1 MRYVVLENFLR
12 QREQRLAG
20 LPFTKTQG
28 LVAGAGL
35 FLHIVV
41 MGTGAWWGLLLT
53 LPLHLLAVI
62 GAAPWEGRLLYEGF
76 VERVRVALAPM
87 TGGDFHEPFAELGT
101 PPAQRAPLIWQKRG
115 QAVTLAGE
123 AEYLPE

>member
-35 FLHIVV
+35 FMHILV
-41 MGTGAWWGLLLT
+41 MGTGAWLGLLAT
-53 LPLHLLAVI
+53 IPLHILAVL
-62 GAAPWEGRLLYEGF
+62 GAAPWEGRLVYEGF
-76 VERVRVALAPM
+76 LERVRVALAPM
-87 TGGDFHEPFAELGT
+87 KGEPQEPFAELGT

-115 QAVTLAGE
+115 QSVTLAGE
-123 AEYLPE
+123 AEYLPER